1 MFEKQEIVESS
12 DHLRNQEETYLLNDT
27 YKDNFQRGLLST
39 DIPCSP
45 SSGEGSPKPNEYTM
59 AILQNTSLQQ
69 AELEVYNDKSLQA
82 ASVPLLEASFNKIWN
97 EGALPKIGWYNRP
110 WNYQM
115 DQDETQKLNAK
126 NFKLTEPKTFTTN
139 RIPESVKHYES
150 RKNIKLWTEFNDLP
164 NQRKEEDILYTNDS
178 LGMARASMNQQN
190 DQQFECM
197 MEKVIKANSQ
207 DRDSTGRSV
216 RESMMYDV
224 SERPYTATRP
234 NSDHSD
240 ETSEFAQS
248 TNMEKHASVNRIRPY
263 RISNER
269 PQQYL
274 MRQEEENFCPSH
286 VNRGG
291 YSQQQIP
298 VNHNLGA
305 SFRQMLPR

>member
-12 DHLRNQEETYLLNDT
+12 DHLRNQEETYSFNDK
-27 YKDNFQRGLLST
+27 YKDNFQGGLLST
-39 DIPCSP
+39 DIPCCP
-45 SSGEGSPKPNEYTM
+45 SSGEDSPKPNEYTM

-69 AELEVYNDKSLQA
+69 SELEVYNDKSLQA
-82 ASVPLLEASFNKIWN
+82 ASVPLLEANFNKNWN

-110 WNYQM
+110 RNYQM
-115 DQDETQKLNAK
+115 DQDETQK
-126 NFKLTEPKTFTTN
+126 
-139 RIPESVKHYES
+139 VKHYES
-150 RKNIKLWTEFNDLP
+150 RKNMKLWTEFNDSP
-164 NQRKEEDILYTNDS
+164 NQRKEEDILHTKDS

-216 RESMMYDV
+216 RESIMYDV

-234 NSDHSD
+234 NSNHSV

-248 TNMEKHASVNRIRPY
+248 TNMEKHASVNRMRPY
-263 RISNER
+263 RISNEG

-274 MRQEEENFCPSH
+274 MRQEEENFFPSH